1 MRFPRRDLCLSHIHQ
16 VHSIK
21 PATRKLHFS
30 PHKTVQQTSA
40 TKVRSHYVRQ
50 LMELLRV
57 PTSRGTPQKSASE
70 HIMQA
75 FLLKTPKSSAQ
86 RSDDENHNKDR
97 NENDDNFVPSVVYL
111 PVSRRVS
118 EPMTVAFS
126 LTPA

>member
-1 MRFPRRDLCLSHIHQ
+1 
-16 VHSIK
+16 
-21 PATRKLHFS
+21 
-30 PHKTVQQTSA
+30 
-40 TKVRSHYVRQ
+40 
-50 LMELLRV
+50 MELLRV

-75 FLLKTPKSSAQ
+75 FLLKTPKSNK
-86 RSDDENHNKDR
+86 SDDENHNKDR
-97 NENDDNFVPSVVYL
+97 NENNSEETASSVGHDNDDNFVPSVVYL

>member
-1 MRFPRRDLCLSHIHQ
+1 M
-16 VHSIK
+16 
-21 PATRKLHFS
+21 KLM
-30 PHKTVQQTSA
+30 
-40 TKVRSHYVRQ
+40 Q

-75 FLLKTPKSSAQ
+75 FLLKTPKSQ
-86 RSDDENHNKDR
+86 KSDDENHNKDR
-97 NENDDNFVPSVVYL
+97 NENAASAVDHNDDDNFVPSVVYL

-118 EPMTVAFS
+118 EPMTVAFN